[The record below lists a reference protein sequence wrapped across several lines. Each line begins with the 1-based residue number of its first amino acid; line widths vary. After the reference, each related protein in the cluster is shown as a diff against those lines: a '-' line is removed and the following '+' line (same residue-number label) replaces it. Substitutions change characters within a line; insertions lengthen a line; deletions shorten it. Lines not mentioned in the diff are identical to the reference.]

1 VIRVLIFDFG
11 GVLVRFME
19 REERRQWDERMGLPP
34 GGMGDLLYGGGEWDL
49 AGTGQISDE
58 EFWQRIEAKV
68 EPSRKEDFRAFQ
80 EVYFSARY
88 RDQQL
93 IEWIEAHRGQYR
105 IGLLSNAT
113 SALEPYLDELGVGRL
128 FDVVINS
135 ARVGHLKPDSAIY
148 EIALD
153 RLGVVP
159 GEAIFVDDLPWNVE
173 AATGLGIHAIHH
185 LATEATLAQLEALLD
200 RDSQKPAPPPL
211 RPARQDDLPALCA
224 LAQAVRDEVWWGP
237 LLPVA
242 RLAERDDGWLEDPH
256 TLHRVA
262 GEGKMEGMLLLS
274 PGRTPLDRH
283 VAEVSLAVHPEARR
297 RGLAGRLLAEGTTL
311 AQEQGVEIL
320 RATICA
326 DNGAARCL
334 LAQCGFEQEA
344 ALEGHLR
351 RPDGASRDLLM
362 FAREMP
368 PRDRNTG

>member
-1 VIRVLIFDFG
+1 VIRALIFDFG

-19 REERRQWDERMGLPP
+19 REDRRQWDERMGLPP
-34 GGMGDLLYGGGEWDL
+34 GGVGDLLYGGGEWDL

-58 EFWQRIEAKV
+58 EFWQRIEARV

-93 IEWIEAHRGQYR
+93 IEWIEAHRGHYR

-113 SALEPYLDELGVGRL
+113 SALESYLDELDVGRL

-135 ARVGHLKPDSAIY
+135 ARVGRLKPDSAIY

-153 RLGVVP
+153 RLGVPP

-173 AATGLGIHAIHH
+173 SAASLGIHAIHH
-185 LATEATLAQLEALLD
+185 LATEATLTQLETLLD
-200 RDSQKPAPPPL
+200 PDNQMPAPPTPL
-211 RPARQDDLPALCA
+211 RLARQGDLPALHR

-242 RLAERDDGWLEDPH
+242 GLAERDDGWLEDPH

-262 GEGKMEGMLLLS
+262 GAGKMEGVLLLS
-274 PGRTPLDRH
+274 LGRTPLDRH
-283 VAEVSLAVHPEARR
+283 VAEISLAVHPEARR
-297 RGLAGRLLAEGTTL
+297 RGLAGRLLAEGTAL
-311 AQEQGVEIL
+311 AQERGVERL

-344 ALEGHLR
+344 SLEGHLR
-351 RPDGASRDLLM
+351 RPDGASRDLLL
-362 FAREMP
+362 FAR
-368 PRDRNTG
+368 RL